1 MDIRSANNVT
11 QPFPSAVDAKTVDTS
26 PPVQSGAQ
34 PILAGAVQG
43 VSESQSAP
51 PTPEQLKQA
60 VESINQ
66 AFSAM
71 SSDIQF
77 SIDQDSNRTIIKVV
91 DQKTKEVVRQIPT
104 AEALAIAK
112 SLDQADQTPGLL
124 ISQKA

>member
-1 MDIRSANNVT
+1 MDIRSLNNVT
-11 QPFPSAVDAKTVDTS
+11 QPLPSAVDAKQADAA
-26 PPVQSGAQ
+26 PVQSSAQ
-34 PILAGAVQG
+34 PILAQAVTGA
-43 VSESQSAP
+43 SESQATP

-60 VESINQ
+60 VDSINQ

-77 SIDQDSNRTIIKVV
+77 SIDQDSNRAIIKVV
-91 DQKTKEVVRQIPT
+91 DQKTKEVVRQIPS

-112 SLDQADQTPGLL
+112 SLEEADQTPGLL